1 MVQTLVVL
9 LRNSQV
15 SAYTITET
23 FISIP
28 IYLFYVITGI
38 WLIIYLIQG
47 KIHFSGSSL
56 DHSEII
62 IPTLFIISLILL
74 AISLTLHFICI
85 FNNNQSEP
93 EKINEPYDLE
103 SQLSL
108 NRQHTLFLPSS
119 ESGSVHK
126 KHSAQTLF
134 EEEAKVV
141 HSIKDSL
148 KQPEFADENDEIN
161 YIIENSM
168 KIHKNPQEIS
178 IYNEDNWMGSGN
190 LHTLSFPEGKF
201 TDTNRRNT
209 YSSFGPVP
217 KFSTDSLRKPNSFES
232 LRKTHRQSTESL
244 RKAHRQLTE
253 KPHRQSSENLS
264 PAVKHSLSTPVLLKQ
279 PKTSPFHSSSLLN
292 LTYEAAEQNRF
303 QYPAGSPSS
312 TILSQTTLNPED
324 DTIVKRSKS
333 ASHLNGDKRMKRE
346 QRWKSIHDEKEFVLN
361 VNESLLPSVLKSGES
376 PIMKIKRQ
384 QEELEREQKQTA
396 SELSTRTSKQR
407 PKFGD
412 DTTKYR
418 LKFSG
423 DDRPKFSGDDVGEL
437 PYINELDEPLDHHAF
452 AGFDQDTAMVMEQE
466 EEDDDYHNAL
476 HGLEKIPRTKKT
488 WLLNPESYENRS
500 MSMNHISL
508 HEWNDN
514 WDTWVEQRTRSGAN
528 LSAGIRLV
536 SSTKDLYLHPPV
548 IGHCTDNVD
557 SLSDLSGPSSENTR
571 RPSYSVLNR
580 SFSAPSLHT
589 FRNVSDHSATSAKH
603 SDISKDFNCI
613 TPVDTPIQPSSSGG
627 SPIRKMFRLES
638 PKKLTIFT
646 SRKTPG
652 PGHKHS
658 ESTASNQFS
667 LSSAVSSKSSS
678 PRKSFKSFVTRVNH
692 RAHLSVH
699 EKPTASENP
708 PLSLDY
714 YRHSVEFEMTAFQD
728 LEPAPS
734 SDRSRVSSVPSA
746 VIGEYDREKWRTLKL
761 LQGQ

>member
-1 MVQTLVVL
+1 MIQTLVVL

-15 SAYTITET
+15 SAYTIIET

-47 KIHFSGSSL
+47 KIHFSGSL

-62 IPTLFIISLILL
+62 IPTLFIISIILL

-85 FNNNQSEP
+85 FNNNQNET
-93 EKINEPYDLE
+93 EKTNDSYDLE

-108 NRQHTLFLPSS
+108 NREHTLFLPGS
-119 ESGSVHK
+119 ENVSVHK
-126 KHSAQTLF
+126 KHSVQTLF
-134 EEEAKVV
+134 EEETKVV
-141 HSIKDSL
+141 HSIKENL
-148 KQPEFADENDEIN
+148 KQPEFADENEEIN

-168 KIHKNPQEIS
+168 NIHRNPQEIS
-178 IYNEDNWMGSGN
+178 VYNEDNWMGSGN
-190 LHTLSFPEGKF
+190 LHALNFPEEKS
-201 TDTNRRNT
+201 TDTARKNT

-217 KFSTDSLRKPNSFES
+217 KFSTDSLRKTNKSFDS
-232 LRKTHRQSTESL
+232 LRKSHRQSTESL
-244 RKAHRQLTE
+244 RKSHRL
-253 KPHRQSSENLS
+253 SSESLS
-264 PAVKHSLSTPVLLKQ
+264 PAVKHSVSTPVLWKQ
-279 PKTSPFHSSSLLN
+279 PKTAPFHSSSLLN
-292 LTYEAAEQNRF
+292 LTYEAAEQNQF
-303 QYPAGSPSS
+303 QYPAESPSS
-312 TILSQTTLNPED
+312 TILSQTTLSPED
-324 DTIVKRSKS
+324 DTTVKRSKS

-346 QRWKSIHDEKEFVLN
+346 QRWKSIHDEREFVLN
-361 VNESLLPSVLKSGES
+361 VNELLLPSVLKSGES

-396 SELSTRTSKQR
+396 SEFAPRTFKQR

-412 DTTKYR
+412 DTATSKYR
-418 LKFSG
+418 QKFG
-423 DDRPKFSGDDVGEL
+423 DDRPKFGGDDVGEL

-452 AGFDQDTAMVMEQE
+452 ADFDQDTAMVVEQ

-476 HGLEKIPRTKKT
+476 KGLEKIPGTKKT
-488 WLLNPESYENRS
+488 WLLNSESYENRS

-514 WDTWVEQRTRSGAN
+514 WDTWVDQRIRSGAN

-536 SSTKDLYLHPPV
+536 SGNKDLYLHPPV
-548 IGHCTDNVD
+548 LGHGPDNVD

-613 TPVDTPIQPSSSGG
+613 TPVDTPVKPSSSGG

-646 SRKTPG
+646 SRKNTC

-692 RAHLSVH
+692 RAHLSVQ
-699 EKPTASENP
+699 EKPTTSEKP
-708 PLSLDY
+708 PVSLDY
-714 YRHSVEFEMTAFQD
+714 YRHSVEFEMTAFRD
-728 LEPAPS
+728 LEPASS

-761 LQGQ
+761 LQGQEQIA